1 MFTSPGL
8 KKRHYAPFIA
18 LLAFGV
24 LSVALGVNLSLKDV
38 YSATGSMYI
47 QTPTTAIEGETVNIA
62 IRINPGGA
70 HIDTV
75 TATIGFDA
83 AKFAYSKID
92 FTGTPFT
99 TQLPTKTTDNS
110 VTVVSSLLGG
120 DTIDQDSLIAIVS
133 FTPRAYETKF
143 QADFSLT
150 GNAAYAGTATD
161 PAYTNHTFSFTQP
174 SATNIPTNPLES
186 FFSPTD
192 QSSSAN
198 ETTHD
203 TPPTHNDPSPTTITP
218 KDDAAAHNEVQI
230 LLKTSD
236 MITQARR
243 VTPASLIMIGAGFVL
258 MCITVAL
265 FVHYKKRHDEFLSLQ
280 SHMNVIRV

>member
-8 KKRHYAPFIA
+8 KKRQYAPFIA

-24 LSVALGVNLSLKDV
+24 LSVALGVNLSLKEAH
-38 YSATGSMYI
+38 SATGSMYI
-47 QTPTTAIEGETVNIA
+47 QAPTTTIKGKTVNIA

-75 TATIGFDA
+75 TATIGFDP
-83 AKFAYSKID
+83 AKFVYSKVD
-92 FTGTPFT
+92 FAGTPFT
-99 TQLPTKTTDNS
+99 TQLPTKTTNDS

-120 DTIDQDSLIAIVS
+120 GTIDKDSLIAIVS

-174 SATNIPTNPLES
+174 STTNIPTNPFES
-186 FFSPTD
+186 LFSPTD
-192 QSSSAN
+192 QSSSTD
-198 ETTHD
+198 ETAHSD
-203 TPPTHNDPSPTTITP
+203 SPLNAVTPEDG
-218 KDDAAAHNEVQI
+218 AAVYNGVQI

-236 MITQARR
+236 IVARAKR
-243 VTPASLIMIGAGFVL
+243 ISPTSLIMIGAGFVL

-265 FVHYKKRHDEFLSLQ
+265 FVHYKKRHDEFVSLQ